1 MYLTRFEINPQRRAA
16 RAFLASPHRIHAGV
30 MSAFPDALHEA
41 AEGRVLWRVDPG
53 DNDAVLYVVSP
64 DKPDL
69 THLVEQVGRPTYG
82 WQTRDYG
89 PFLDR
94 LTTGDRWAFRLRANP
109 VHNVRPPEGGRGK
122 RHGHVT
128 AAQQSEWFRRQAER
142 RGFTL
147 PRPGQVPTTPCCA
160 TVARCGSTAAAGRS
174 RCRQRCSRAHSS
186 SPTRRHSGLR
196 WSTASAPAKGY
207 GCGLMTL
214 AVPDEG
220 DPRIETGPARTARAG
235 TGPADVRLPG
245 ALRRPS

>member
-64 DKPDL
+64 EKPDL

-147 PRPGQVPTTPCCA
+147 PETGTGADDAVLRDRRTLRFDRRGRQVTL
-160 TVARCGSTAAAGRS
+160 STALFEGTLVVTDPETL
-174 RCRQRCSRAHSS
+174 RASLVDGVG
-186 SPTRRHSGLR
+186 PG
-196 WSTASAPAKGY
+196 KGY

-214 AVPDEG
+214 AVP
-220 DPRIETGPARTARAG
+220 R
-235 TGPADVRLPG
+235 
-245 ALRRPS
+245 